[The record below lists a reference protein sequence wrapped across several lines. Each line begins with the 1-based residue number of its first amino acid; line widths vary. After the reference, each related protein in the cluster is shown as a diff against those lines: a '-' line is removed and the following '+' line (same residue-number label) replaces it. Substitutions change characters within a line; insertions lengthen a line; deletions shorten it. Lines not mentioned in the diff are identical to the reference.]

1 MLLCGVYHSD
11 YTWSIFLSAVHP
23 MREWKLDEMLLMCG
37 VAYPNYSG
45 GGMEFSIKRMDEA
58 GADVSPGVNN

>member
-1 MLLCGVYHSD
+1 
-11 YTWSIFLSAVHP
+11 